1 MDSGGYIITLISNN
15 LTELFFITEDNSV
28 FFFISNYLYKN
39 FTMKKIRIREKQIY
53 EALDVFV
60 NKKGNENAEQAL
72 KRTQKETEQQV
83 GGNKEVNYV
92 VSSNEIKESN
102 VFTKSQ
108 ILEARRNYLKNNS
121 KQFTKE
127 TFLKK

>member
-1 MDSGGYIITLISNN
+1 
-15 LTELFFITEDNSV
+15 
-28 FFFISNYLYKN
+28 
-39 FTMKKIRIREKQIY
+39 MKKIRIREKQIY
-53 EALDVFV
+53 EAIDVFV

-102 VFTKSQ
+102 VFTYTKSE
-108 ILEARRNYLKNNS
+108 ILEARRNFLKENS
-121 KQFTKE
+121 KQYTKE
-127 TFLKK
+127 SFLKK

>member
-1 MDSGGYIITLISNN
+1 MTKRIKITQ
-15 LTELFFITEDNSV
+15 
-28 FFFISNYLYKN
+28 
-39 FTMKKIRIREKQIY
+39 KQLE

-83 GGNKEVNYV
+83 GANKEINYV
-92 VSSNEIKESN
+92 VSSNEIKESK

-108 ILEARRNYLKNNS
+108 VLEARRKYLKENS
-121 KQFTKE
+121 KNFTKE
-127 TFLKK
+127 SFLKK